1 MTIVLATP
9 AADAAPLEGFS
20 QCHTG
25 ILYGLE
31 ALDQLPALTVAA
43 QRAAKVA
50 QATVALFEQAVTSHH
65 ADEEAELF
73 PAVLRSALPGAEHR
87 HVEILVERLVAEHRM
102 VEELW
107 RHIRPAVRKAAA
119 GQPADLDPEDVK
131 VLVRAYV
138 NHAAFEELEFLPL
151 ARDIL
156 GRNGNHMAALG
167 LSLHMRHVPMPS
179 GFI

>member
-1 MTIVLATP
+1 MTAHLAASAP
-9 AADAAPLEGFS
+9 EAAPLEGFS

-31 ALDQLPALTVAA
+31 ALNQLPALTVAA
-43 QRAAKVA
+43 QRAVKVA
-50 QATVALFEQAVTSHH
+50 QATLDLFEHAVTSHH
-65 ADEEAELF
+65 GDEESELF
-73 PAVLRSALPGAEHR
+73 PAVLRSSLPGAEHR
-87 HVEILVERLVAEHRM
+87 HVEIMVERLVAEHRL

-107 RHIRPAVRKAAA
+107 RHIRPAVRKTAA
-119 GQPADLDPEDVK
+119 GHPTDLHPDDVT

-138 NHAAFEELEFLPL
+138 AHAAFEELEFLPL

-167 LSLHMRHVPMPS
+167 MSLHMRHAPLPV